1 MVSIHLWDCSY
12 PDINIGDAHVQ
23 GLLVCYISGMDLRRI
38 DPGATPFLAG
48 AMASNPWAEY
58 RNLPSNELFPTL
70 VTGVDP
76 TEHGVW
82 GVQLQAGFETNRTRI
97 ADFLPDLLM
106 TEIQCI
112 RHALAPPFDL
122 AAMPPRRRS
131 RLQIRRTKYKRRR
144 KWPEALYRIG
154 GVPTVLELVG
164 RDRSRYVFSCARD
177 PMSRLLPT
185 LPARDLIL
193 EIVELYS
200 LDRFQQWNLDRL
212 DQVLEYYRVIDAFLH
227 ELHAKCRAQGKIL
240 MVLSDH
246 GHEPIRESIDVLA
259 ALQRNGFSEDD
270 YTAFI
275 EVSNAR
281 FWLHSERARR
291 EMPTLLTTLGSGQVI
306 PYQEMEGYGVPLR
319 DSSYG
324 EWFYFLDPGLI
335 FFPHDF
341 HHTVANFF
349 LGLADPMQ
357 RSRLRDPRHRGN
369 HGYLPHFDA
378 ERSFMLLLDPSF
390 RVDAQNTTILDVAP
404 SILGVLGLP
413 PAPFMRGRAVF
424 LR

>member
-1 MVSIHLWDCSY
+1 M
-12 PDINIGDAHVQ
+12 Q
-23 GLLVCYISGMDLRRI
+23 GLLVCYISGTDLRRI
-38 DPGATPFLAG
+38 EPGTTPFLAG
-48 AMASNPWAEY
+48 AMASNPWTVY

-82 GVQLQAGFETNRTRI
+82 GVQLQTGFETNRRRI
-97 ADFLPDLLM
+97 ADCLPDILV
-106 TEIQCI
+106 TGIQCI
-112 RHALAPPFDL
+112 RHAIVPPFDL
-122 AAMPPRRRS
+122 AAMPPSRRR
-131 RLQIRRTKYKRRR
+131 RLQIKRTKYKRRR
-144 KWPEALYRIG
+144 RWPEALYRIG

-164 RDRSRYVFSCARD
+164 HDRSRYVFSCAWD
-177 PMSRLLPT
+177 PMSRLLPA
-185 LPARDLIL
+185 LPARDLTL

-212 DQVLEYYRVIDAFLH
+212 DRVLGYYRVIDDFLR
-227 ELHAKCRAQGKIL
+227 ELHAKCQAQGKIL

-246 GHEPIRESIDVLA
+246 GHEPIRESIDLLA
-259 ALQRNGFSEDD
+259 ALQRNGFSKDD

-291 EMPTLLTTLGSGQVI
+291 EMPTILAALGPGRVI
-306 PYQEMEGYGVPLR
+306 PYREMEEFGVPLR

-341 HHTVANFF
+341 HHPVANFF

-357 RSRLRDPRHRGN
+357 RNRLRDPRHRGN

-378 ERSFMLLLDPSF
+378 ERSFMLLLDPGF
-390 RVDAQNTTILDVAP
+390 RVEARNATILDVAP
-404 SILGVLGLP
+404 SILGVLGLS